1 MQVTETL
8 NEGLK
13 RGYKVFL
20 AASDLD
26 ARLTKELEGYK
37 DRVQIKGFR
46 PGKVPLPH
54 LRRLYGR
61 SVMSEV
67 LQNAVNEANGKIVED
82 NKLKLA
88 MEPKITLPTEQG
100 VMEKVLDAKADLD
113 IAVEMEIL
121 PTFKVE
127 NHDDIALEREVVDVT
142 DAEVD
147 ERVQDLAKNQRDYTE
162 KKGKSVKDDRVTID
176 FLGTIDGVAFDGGK
190 GEGFPLVLGSG
201 QFIPG
206 FEDQLIGSKAGD
218 SKDVKVTFPADYSVA
233 TLAGKDAVFVTTV
246 HKVEA
251 PGEITV
257 DDEFGKKF
265 GFEGLAP
272 LKDRL
277 RETIANRYSNASRR
291 KLKRKLLDELDK
303 KYSFELPP
311 TLVDQEFSGIW
322 TQVEAEMKRENK
334 SFADEDT
341 TEEKARAEYKG
352 IAERRVRLG
361 LVLAAVGEDAKIE
374 ITDEEVSRTLID
386 RARQFPGQERQVIE
400 FYRKNAGA
408 MASLRAPIFEDK
420 VVDFM
425 LTSMKVSEKTV
436 SKEELLKDAEDDEE

>member
-26 ARLTKELEGYK
+26 ARLTKELESYK

-46 PGKVPLPH
+46 PGKVPMAH
-54 LRRLYGR
+54 MRRIYGR

-100 VMEKVLDAKADLD
+100 VMDKVMDAKADLD
-113 IAVEMEIL
+113 ISVEMEIL
-121 PTFKVE
+121 PTFTVQK
-127 NHDDIALEREVVDVT
+127 HDDIALEREVVEVT
-142 DAEVD
+142 EDEVK
-147 ERVQDLAKNQRDYTE
+147 ERLDDLAKGQRDYTE
-162 KKGKSVKDDRVTID
+162 KKGKAAKDDRVTID
-176 FLGTIDGVAFDGGK
+176 FLGTVDGVAFDGGK
-190 GEGFPLVLGSG
+190 GEGVPLVLGSG

-206 FEDQLIGSKAGD
+206 FEDQLIGTKAGA
-218 SKDVKVTFPADYSVA
+218 SMDVKVTFPSDYSVA
-233 TLAGKDAVFVTTV
+233 TLAGKDAVFATTV
-246 HKVEA
+246 QKVES

-265 GFEGLAP
+265 GFEGLDP
-272 LKDRL
+272 LKERL
-277 RETIANRYSNASRR
+277 RDTIANRYSTASRR

-311 TLVDQEFSGIW
+311 TLVEQEFSGIW
-322 TQVEAEMKRENK
+322 QQVEAEMKRENK

-341 TEEKARAEYKG
+341 TEEKARAEYRT

-361 LVLAAVGEDAKIE
+361 LVLAAVGEDAKLE

-420 VVDFM
+420 VVDHM
-425 LTSMKVSEKTV
+425 LAGMKVTDKTV
-436 SKEELLKDAEDDEE
+436 SKDDLLKDGEDED